1 MNENDTL
8 YETIVKWAKNNKILV
23 SIFILFIIVSALPI
37 FVEGLTVIESFIFPE
52 KIEKQETLLK
62 ISGVNYEV
70 SHYLT
75 NNNNTENLE
84 LEIKITLYNSNQSDC
99 LGRVIPIH
107 SKIIDNEAST
117 VVGNGTG
124 GLEEDSY
131 VKPGDLKTFYSNAHM
146 PLNQTGNYTIETTVE
161 YLNVESGEL
170 EELYIIRDFYILPDN
185 GKKLYPYILR
195 FKNGWHIG
203 TKIY

>member
-1 MNENDTL
+1 MNENNTL
-8 YETIVKWAKNNKILV
+8 YERIAKRAKNNKIV
-23 SIFILFIIVSALPI
+23 VIIFILFLIVSQVPS
-37 FVEGLTVIESFIFPE
+37 FVEGLTVFGSFIFPE

-84 LEIKITLYNSNQSDC
+84 LKIKITLHNSNQSDC
-99 LGRVIPIH
+99 IGRVIPIQ
-107 SKIIDNEAST
+107 SKIIDNEAYT

-146 PLNQTGNYTIETTVE
+146 PLKQTGNYTIETTVE
-161 YLNVESGEL
+161 YLNVESGEF
-170 EELYIIRDFYILPDN
+170 EEFYIIRKFYILPDN
-185 GKKLYPYILR
+185 EKKLYPYILK

-203 TKIY
+203 KKNY